1 MEKIEM
7 LNSDLEKLN
16 NRIYELRN
24 VLNELCSTIYDNDSD
39 KENKEDILI
48 VSQYLDD
55 LIVEYM
61 KQNNKKI

>member
-7 LNSDLEKLN
+7 LNSGLEKLN
-16 NRIYELRN
+16 NRIYELRS

-48 VSQYLDD
+48 VSQYLDE

-61 KQNNKKI
+61 KQNNNKI